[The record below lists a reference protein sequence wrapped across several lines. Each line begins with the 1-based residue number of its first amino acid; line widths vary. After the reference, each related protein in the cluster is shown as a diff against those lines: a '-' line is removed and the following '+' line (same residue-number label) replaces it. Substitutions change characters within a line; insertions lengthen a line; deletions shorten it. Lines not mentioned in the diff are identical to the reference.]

1 MANTFA
7 RRLRSHP
14 TEEERMVWS
23 ELRKRRTD
31 GLKFRRQHPI
41 GPYIVDF
48 VCLERR
54 TIFEIDGVQ
63 HGDPEVLLKDAQR
76 TTWLESRGYT
86 VFRAWNSEIREN
98 FDGVMMSL
106 FDAMGLLAEVTPHPG
121 PPPQGGRGGE

>member
-1 MANTFA
+1 MQAMANTFA

-63 HGDPEVLLKDAQR
+63 HGDPEVLLKDAQ
-76 TTWLESRGYT
+76 TPRGLNRVAILSFELGT
-86 VFRAWNSEIREN
+86 LKFARISTAS
-98 FDGVMMSL
+98 
-106 FDAMGLLAEVTPHPG
+106 
-121 PPPQGGRGGE
+121 